1 MTRIL
6 LVEDHT
12 LVRQSIRAFLESANL
27 EVIGEATT
35 GTEAVRLSSALQPD
49 VVIMDIHLPEM
60 NGIEATRQIRKQC
73 KNVRVIALTAYD
85 EPAYIRALY
94 DAGAEGFVL
103 KTAEFVELLQTVQRV
118 SSGIT
123 ELDKNIPL
131 PHDDNT
137 GAQLTTREMEVLLY
151 TARGW
156 TNKQIGTY
164 LNISDRTVQVHLL
177 KIYQKLGTNS
187 RTEAVSRAMFLGLIT
202 PQGGSPL

>member
-12 LVRQSIRAFLESANL
+12 LVRQSIRAFLESAQL
-27 EVIGEATT
+27 EVVGEATT
-35 GTEAVRLSSALQPD
+35 GTEAVSLTATLQPD

-60 NGIEATRQIRKQC
+60 NGIEATRHIRKHC
-73 KNVRVIALTAYD
+73 KNVKVIALTAYN

-94 DAGAEGFVL
+94 DAGAAGFVL

-118 SSGIT
+118 SSGTT
-123 ELDKNIPL
+123 ELEQILPL
-131 PHDDNT
+131 APDDNT
-137 GAQLTTREMEVLLY
+137 GAQLTSREVEVLLY

-202 PQGGSPL
+202 PQGGSHL